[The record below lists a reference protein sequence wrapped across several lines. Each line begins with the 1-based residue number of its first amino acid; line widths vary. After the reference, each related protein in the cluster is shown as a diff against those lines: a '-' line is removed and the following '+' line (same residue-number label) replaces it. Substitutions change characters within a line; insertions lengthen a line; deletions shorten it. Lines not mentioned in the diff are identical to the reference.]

1 MSNIETVKRSLQLH
15 IIGKLENCIECGYDK
30 VSINK
35 DETCAHRL
43 FKDCLSVIDSLE
55 FENNLLKRELER
67 FNTKR
72 TKRKS
77 KNEIPT

>member
-1 MSNIETVKRSLQLH
+1 MPKIETVKRSLQLH

-30 VSINK
+30 VLLKK
-35 DETCAHRL
+35 DETCAQRL

-55 FENNLLKRELER
+55 FENNLLKRELEELK
-67 FNTKR
+67 TKR
-72 TKRKS
+72 TNRKS

>member
-1 MSNIETVKRSLQLH
+1 MPNIETVKRSLQLH

-30 VSINK
+30 VLLK
-35 DETCAHRL
+35 DETCAQRL

-55 FENNLLKRELER
+55 FENNLLKRELEE
-67 FNTKR
+67 FKSKR